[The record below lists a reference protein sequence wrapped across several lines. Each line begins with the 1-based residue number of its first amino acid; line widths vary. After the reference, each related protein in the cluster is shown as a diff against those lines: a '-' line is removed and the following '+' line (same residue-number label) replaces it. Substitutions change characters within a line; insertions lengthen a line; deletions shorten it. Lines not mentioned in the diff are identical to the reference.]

1 MDPNL
6 LLNVTT
12 TAFEVQGILRRLDIH
27 KSPGVDNIP
36 SRILQICA
44 KELSV
49 PLSHLFNLS
58 LRSGVM
64 PTLWKSANITP
75 IHKNNN
81 KEFVENYRSISLLPI
96 PAKCLERLV
105 HTAIYA
111 HVSPYLSEW
120 QHGFVKGKSC
130 ETQLV
135 LTHHQWV
142 TALDEGR
149 QVDAAFLDF
158 CKAFDK
164 VSHSILLRK
173 LCSFGISGSLLQWC
187 ESYLSNRWQR
197 TVLNGVSSTWLEVPS
212 GVPQGSILG
221 PLFFVVFISDLPDV
235 VLPGN
240 TIALFADD
248 CKISRVIDDASDQFC
263 FQRDLDNLH
272 QWSIRNA
279 MVFNVKMCKVMR
291 LTKKRQ
297 PFVSNYSLDNS
308 PLEEVKEFKD
318 LGVTTTDNFNWN
330 SHIDIIVSKANR
342 MLGLI
347 KRTCRGLDNT
357 KTLRTLYCALVRS
370 NVEYCSVVWSPY
382 TKKNIENFEKVQR
395 RATKFI
401 LKTEDNYETRLKK
414 LNLMSLK
421 NRRILADVTFLYKA
435 LNGISNV
442 NIDSYIDFYSDTDHY
457 SLGKYDDLSLKK
469 KYARTN
475 PLKYSFFHRI
485 VDSWN
490 LLPYDIRKA
499 VSVNIFKRG
508 VKKFLLD
515 NTLN

>member
-1 MDPNL
+1 
-6 LLNVTT
+6 
-12 TAFEVQGILRRLDIH
+12 
-27 KSPGVDNIP
+27 
-36 SRILQICA
+36 
-44 KELSV
+44 
-49 PLSHLFNLS
+49 
-58 LRSGVM
+58 
-64 PTLWKSANITP
+64 
-75 IHKNNN
+75 
-81 KEFVENYRSISLLPI
+81 
-96 PAKCLERLV
+96 
-105 HTAIYA
+105 
-111 HVSPYLSEW
+111 
-120 QHGFVKGKSC
+120 
-130 ETQLV
+130 
-135 LTHHQWV
+135 
-142 TALDEGR
+142 
-149 QVDAAFLDF
+149 
-158 CKAFDK
+158 
-164 VSHSILLRK
+164 
-173 LCSFGISGSLLQWC
+173 
-187 ESYLSNRWQR
+187 
-197 TVLNGVSSTWLEVPS
+197 
-212 GVPQGSILG
+212 
-221 PLFFVVFISDLPDV
+221 
-235 VLPGN
+235 
-240 TIALFADD
+240 
-248 CKISRVIDDASDQFC
+248 
-263 FQRDLDNLH
+263 
-272 QWSIRNA
+272 
-279 MVFNVKMCKVMR
+279 MVFNVKKCKVMR

-297 PFVSNYSLDNS
+297 PLVSNYSLDNS

-347 KRTCRGLDNT
+347 KRTCRGLDDT

-382 TKKNIENFEKVQR
+382 TKKNIEKVEKVQR

-442 NIDSYIDFYSDTDHY
+442 NIDSYIDFYSDADRY
-457 SLGKYDDLSLKK
+457 SFRKYDDLTLKN